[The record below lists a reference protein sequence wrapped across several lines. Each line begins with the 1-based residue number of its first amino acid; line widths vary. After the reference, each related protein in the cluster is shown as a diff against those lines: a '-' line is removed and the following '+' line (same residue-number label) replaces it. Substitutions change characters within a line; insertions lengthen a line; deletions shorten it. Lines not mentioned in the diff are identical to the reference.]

1 MSIEKIKKL
10 HDKLGELSE
19 FEQKFVSDNFARIEK
34 YAGDVKFSEKQA
46 ALVDRI
52 YKERVEE
59 GKAPKQAGE

>member
-19 FEQKFVSDNFARIEK
+19 FEQKFISDNFARIEK
-34 YAGDVKFSEKQA
+34 YAGDVKFSEKQN

-52 YKERVEE
+52 YKQRVLDDEPYKNAAE
-59 GKAPKQAGE
+59 